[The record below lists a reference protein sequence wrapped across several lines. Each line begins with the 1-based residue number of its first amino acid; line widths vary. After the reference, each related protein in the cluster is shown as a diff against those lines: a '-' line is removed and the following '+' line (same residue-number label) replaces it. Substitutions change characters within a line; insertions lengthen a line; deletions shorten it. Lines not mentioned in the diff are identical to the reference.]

1 MKGILLAGGHGTRL
15 YPLTRAISKQLL
27 PVYDKP
33 LVYYALSTL
42 LRCGIREILII
53 STPRD
58 EILFRQLLGDG
69 SQLGCVFRYKV
80 QEKPKGLPEAFL
92 IGEEFIEED
101 DVALILGDN
110 IFHGARLEEQLQAC
124 THPIGSTILAYHV
137 EDPRPYGVVT
147 FDKKG
152 KVTDIVEKPTNPR
165 SKYIV
170 PGLYFYNQEV
180 IDAAKMLRPSARG
193 ELEIT
198 DIHNY
203 FLKRDQLTVQQLHRG
218 TAWLDAGTFS
228 SLIDASQYVRT
239 IEERQGFK
247 VGCIEEIAFRM
258 GYIDE
263 KQLEQ
268 LASQQLKSG
277 YGAYLLSLLSL

>member
-15 YPLTRAISKQLL
+15 FPLTRAVSKQLL

-42 LRCGIREILII
+42 LRCGIQEILVI

-58 EILFRQLLGDG
+58 EALFKHLLGDG
-69 SQLGCVFRYKV
+69 SQLGCSFRYAIQKH
-80 QEKPKGLPEAFL
+80 PKGLPEAFL
-92 IGEEFIEED
+92 IGETFIEEEN
-101 DVALILGDN
+101 VALILGDN
-110 IFHGARLEEQLQAC
+110 IFHGAGLEEQLQVC
-124 THPIGSTILAYHV
+124 TQPTGSTILAYHV

-147 FDKKG
+147 FDKTG
-152 KVTDIVEKPTNPR
+152 KVVDITEKPKQPR
-165 SKYIV
+165 SKYII
-170 PGLYFYNQEV
+170 PGLYFYDKEV
-180 IDAAKMLRPSARG
+180 IEAAKMLRPSVRG

-198 DIHNY
+198 DIHKY
-203 FLKRDQLTVQQLHRG
+203 FFKKNRLTVYRLHRG

-239 IEERQGFK
+239 VEERQGLK

-263 KQLEQ
+263 KQLEK
-268 LASQQLKSG
+268 LAAQQLKSG
-277 YGAYLLSLLSL
+277 YGTYLLSLLSS